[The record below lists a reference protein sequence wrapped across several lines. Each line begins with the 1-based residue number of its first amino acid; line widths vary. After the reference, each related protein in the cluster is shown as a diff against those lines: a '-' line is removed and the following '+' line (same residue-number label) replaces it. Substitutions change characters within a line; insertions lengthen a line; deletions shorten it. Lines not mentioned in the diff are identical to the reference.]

1 MQALDLVVTWL
12 WSFIFCL
19 GIFIVL
25 VVAICFAGSKR
36 SFVVI
41 KNFATD
47 LVVFGLLFL
56 ICLLSWIGGSL
67 CLYQLLVND
76 CPIKVCI
83 QNFHYVWVATFGQNV
98 DFCEEAL
105 QALTFVHHLF
115 RAHYLNSNLLVRF
128 DINCQLDLC
137 VSTFSNGLKNQIFVV
152 KHFTYWAYAIFSC
165 TFHFLRNW
173 LIYRCWLFVFVGL
186 GRIKLIHFQFSL
198 FT

>member
-25 VVAICFAGSKR
+25 VVAICFAWSKR

-115 RAHYLNSNLLVRF
+115 RAHYLNSNLLVRL
-128 DINCQLDLC
+128 DINCQLDPI
-137 VSTFSNGLKNQIFVV
+137 NKNIFV
-152 KHFTYWAYAIFSC
+152 KIKSRIRREIWIGRKLLIIFSDNDGFGWL
-165 TFHFLRNW
+165 TLRIDLLQW
-173 LIYRCWLFVFVGL
+173 
-186 GRIKLIHFQFSL
+186 S
-198 FT
+198 